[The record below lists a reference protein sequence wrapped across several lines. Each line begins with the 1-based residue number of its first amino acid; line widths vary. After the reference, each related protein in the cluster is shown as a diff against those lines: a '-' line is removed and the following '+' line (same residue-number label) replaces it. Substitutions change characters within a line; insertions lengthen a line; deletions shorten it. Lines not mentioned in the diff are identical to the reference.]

1 MKPIIQD
8 QKGQSLVEYLII
20 VALMAAAAIG
30 VVRVLS
36 QNTRAQFANIA
47 NALQGRGERKIET
60 KEVRKTDHDFRD
72 MGEFI
77 SGSSSQ
83 E

>member
-1 MKPIIQD
+1 MKKPISNQR
-8 QKGQSLVEYLII
+8 GQSLVEYLII

-47 NALQGRGERKIET
+47 NALSGRSNQKIEST
-60 KEVRKTDHDFRD
+60 EVRETDHDFRD

-77 SGSSSQ
+77 RGSSKRQ
-83 E
+83 

>member
-1 MKPIIQD
+1 MKSKIKN

-36 QNTRAQFANIA
+36 QNTRAQFANVA
-47 NALQGRGERKIET
+47 NALQGKSERKVDT
-60 KEVRKTDHDFRD
+60 KEVRESDYNFRD

-77 SGSSSQ
+77 NGSSSR